1 MPAYHLGKDT
11 GSDANEAFMADNHD
25 TAIEAILSLADWRRQ
40 MAALYPQVSTSENLA
55 DNWPYFIQDRT
66 RLYNTHPQSTL
77 QKGK

>member
-40 MAALYPQVSTSENLA
+40 MAALYQQVSTSENLA
-55 DNWPYFIQDRT
+55 DNWPHFIQDRT